1 MLNDGERIKLGNKV
15 LTITIALNIILT
27 IIKVMAGLRG
37 NSSAMV
43 ADGLHSLSDVITS
56 IGIIISLFISSKPRD
71 EEHPYGHEK
80 AESIASFLLAL
91 VLVVTGAQIGY
102 HSIKTIIHKTYAEPE
117 FYTIIVGIISVLI
130 KEYQY
135 RITMGA
141 AKKIN
146 SNAMMSDAWHHR
158 SDAFSSIAA
167 LIGIIGSRLG
177 YAYLDPVAGIIVS
190 VIVVKVG
197 IELLLQAVHELM
209 DGSIDEKEIEEIKD
223 KVMEI
228 KGVRN
233 INQLRGRKHGSK
245 TNLDIN
251 ICVDPNITVYEG
263 HKIGDIAQRDIKNEF
278 SNIKEIIVHIDPC
291 THKEPHECGQ
301 CNRKKSKK

>member
-15 LTITIALNIILT
+15 LAITIALNVLLT
-27 IIKVMAGLRG
+27 IIKVIGGLWG

-56 IGIIISLFISSKPRD
+56 MGIIISLFISSKPRD

-91 VLVVTGAQIGY
+91 VLATTGAQIGY
-102 HSIKTIIHKTYAEPE
+102 HSINTIIHKTYAQPE
-117 FYTIIVGIISVLI
+117 FYTIIVAIISVLI

-135 RITMGA
+135 RITISA

-177 YAYLDPVAGIIVS
+177 YSYLDPLAGIIVS

-209 DGSIDEKEIEEIKD
+209 DGSIGEEEIEQIKD
-223 KVMEI
+223 KVKEI
-228 KGVRN
+228 KGVRD

-245 TNLDIN
+245 ANLDIN

-263 HKIGDIAQRDIKNEF
+263 HRIGDIAQKDIKDNF
-278 SNIKEIIVHIDPC
+278 ANINEIIVHIDPC
-291 THKEPHECGQ
+291 IHKGSYECKQ
-301 CNRKKSKK
+301 CKRRKV